1 MVRIKKELLLYPQSL
16 REHGFLAQL
25 VQSIWFTPRGSGVR
39 IPQDPQNQEEK
50 QTKLLKTKTFRSFSF
65 SRLTENTAKRSSKN
79 KGYTHFLEHYPVF
92 VEESTFSGNYSFFL
106 TQSPVPC
113 INQTVS
119 GKYLLFLPLWQIN
132 DSWS

>member
-65 SRLTENTAKRSSKN
+65 SRLTENTAK
-79 KGYTHFLEHYPVF
+79 
-92 VEESTFSGNYSFFL
+92 
-106 TQSPVPC
+106 
-113 INQTVS
+113 
-119 GKYLLFLPLWQIN
+119 
-132 DSWS
+132 